1 MKTDIQTKLKTL
13 FDEKI
18 KNRKAMFIP
27 IAGVAAFMLVGY
39 AGVDHEKPEIV
50 SSHIQIPYGEKFDT
64 DAIDVVDNHDSRSEL
79 LVEADDDSLDIKQ
92 LGTYQVEVRATDQ
105 FNIEVPVY
113 GSQDLSSYIKAVDNV
128 DGDVTPFIESD
139 KQLDTSKQGTQ
150 TINVSVS
157 DNSGNTT
164 EEAFKFFIADMQ
176 TPEIT
181 LKLGSDITVDYGSEF
196 KWQDYVSISDNLD
209 TNIEPKVEGTIDT
222 KQLNQQ
228 KEMTIIV
235 TDGAGNSSKVTL
247 NATVKDITGP
257 NIVLSTN
264 KVSVDKGSNVDLKS
278 YITSAVDNLDGDMK
292 DNISFNTI
300 DTSTTG
306 VKTVIY
312 TGVDSAGNKSEVQL
326 QVEVTF
332 SGERIVNTGLS
343 KTGCPYVWGSTGPNS
358 FDCSGF
364 TQWVYRQNGIYIPR
378 TSSEQKAA
386 AKKVV
391 SLSELEVG
399 DILWRSGHVGIYI
412 GNGQYVHAPHT
423 GDVVKV
429 SSGVGKFTCG
439 LRYQ

>member
-39 AGVDHEKPEIV
+39 AGVDHENPEIV

-64 DAIDVVDNHDSRSEL
+64 DAIDVVDNHGSRSEL
-79 LVEADDDSLDIKQ
+79 LVEADDDSLDVKQ

-105 FNIEVPVY
+105 FNNTDVKTIQVDVVDEEAPKLKTLGANDGYYIEVPVY

-176 TPEIT
+176 APEIT
-181 LKLGSDITVDYGSEF
+181 LKSGSDITVDYGSEF

-209 TNIEPKVEGTIDT
+209 TNIRPKVEGTIDT

-228 KEMTIIV
+228 KEMTIIA

-292 DNISFNTI
+292 DKISFNTI

-306 VKTVIY
+306 VKTVTY

-326 QVEVTF
+326 Q
-332 SGERIVNTGLS
+332 
-343 KTGCPYVWGSTGPNS
+343 
-358 FDCSGF
+358 
-364 TQWVYRQNGIYIPR
+364 
-378 TSSEQKAA
+378 A
-386 AKKVV
+386 V
-391 SLSELEVG
+391 S
-399 DILWRSGHVGIYI
+399 
-412 GNGQYVHAPHT
+412 
-423 GDVVKV
+423 
-429 SSGVGKFTCG
+429 
-439 LRYQ
+439 

>member
-64 DAIDVVDNHDSRSEL
+64 DAIEVVDNHDSRSEL
-79 LVEADDDSLDIKQ
+79 LVEADDDSLDVKQ

-105 FNIEVPVY
+105 FNNTDVKTIQVDVVDEEAPKLKMLGANDGYYIEVPVY

-150 TINVSVS
+150 TI
-157 DNSGNTT
+157 
-164 EEAFKFFIADMQ
+164 
-176 TPEIT
+176 
-181 LKLGSDITVDYGSEF
+181 
-196 KWQDYVSISDNLD
+196 YVSISDNLD
-209 TNIEPKVEGTIDT
+209 TNIEPKVEETIDT

-228 KEMTIIV
+228 KEMTIIA

-292 DNISFNTI
+292 DKISFNTI

-306 VKTVIY
+306 VKTVTY

>member
-1 MKTDIQTKLKTL
+1 
-13 FDEKI
+13 
-18 KNRKAMFIP
+18 
-27 IAGVAAFMLVGY
+27 
-39 AGVDHEKPEIV
+39 
-50 SSHIQIPYGEKFDT
+50 
-64 DAIDVVDNHDSRSEL
+64 
-79 LVEADDDSLDIKQ
+79 
-92 LGTYQVEVRATDQ
+92 
-105 FNIEVPVY
+105 
-113 GSQDLSSYIKAVDNV
+113 
-128 DGDVTPFIESD
+128 
-139 KQLDTSKQGTQ
+139 
-150 TINVSVS
+150 
-157 DNSGNTT
+157 
-164 EEAFKFFIADMQ
+164 MQ
-176 TPEIT
+176 APEIT
-181 LKLGSDITVDYGSEF
+181 LKSGSDITVDYGSEF

-228 KEMTIIV
+228 KEMTIIA

-257 NIVLSTN
+257 NIALSTN

-292 DNISFNTI
+292 DKISF
-300 DTSTTG
+300 
-306 VKTVIY
+306 
-312 TGVDSAGNKSEVQL
+312 
-326 QVEVTF
+326 
-332 SGERIVNTGLS
+332 NTGLS